1 MVATRKSGEALLSEP
16 YSKTQGALSDS
27 EAPSYLYHLDGL
39 RAIALLG
46 VLAFHFRVRLCMG
59 GYIGVDV
66 FFVLSGFLMSRNI
79 SSAIAQRR
87 FKLGIFYFS
96 RLMRLFPAALCTILF
111 SLLGTYLVFNPQA
124 SLKVCESAAAAFL
137 ASSNLYFFST
147 SGYWDTDSDLKP
159 LLHTWS
165 LSLEE
170 QFYFI
175 WPSLLLLLANPIRGR
190 RWGFLGRLCTAMCL
204 GSLLYTGLRGENR
217 SESSDFFL
225 LPARLF
231 EFGAGGLAHVI
242 MEQNEIRPN
251 RKKWFTGL
259 TGLLIA
265 CAGLS
270 FIAYSYTA
278 FLPGSPVYFGALP
291 VLGTMMVILTPS
303 AKVNTTLLA
312 NAPARWIGKKAYSV
326 YLVHWPIYVF
336 SSYISRAL
344 SFDMEVDYRRSSL
357 VFLFISSFLFGSI
370 LFYGVENRFRLKKS
384 GLPSGSQSSGTP
396 HVVVIAMF
404 TAAFVVSGINTH
416 GWKLRQSDDKRA
428 LDGFIGGQ
436 CRHVALSDKLRL
448 DIGNST
454 YLCVVGNH
462 RYALTPLKITDFN
475 IVVVGNSFAHSIVSA
490 YKQIKQGPDEVP
502 ILFNY
507 KPGCPVFPPGFKHG
521 VSPQCQ
527 RAHDDYH
534 NLFRH
539 LRKNATIVLTN
550 NWGAYKQG
558 EDITDAYEVAAAV
571 STAVK
576 EAGLRPLLFGG
587 PGGVDNWHK
596 VSACLDMSSSLA
608 TWGVGSKA
616 AAALCQKDA
625 RPRPDALRG
634 ELAIKKAIAEGR
646 ESFQYISSMDIFCT
660 KLQTEAQYFCPAT
673 WARNGV
679 TMKMYNDGKHLNFF
693 GSALHSVQVEKMLNS
708 VKKNA

>member
-1 MVATRKSGEALLSEP
+1 MSARKGREALLPEP
-16 YSKTQGALSDS
+16 YSKTHDALSDS

-46 VLAFHFRVRLCMG
+46 VLAFHFRVKLCMG

-87 FKLGIFYFS
+87 FKLGKFYFS
-96 RLMRLFPAALCTILF
+96 RLMRLFPAALFTILF
-111 SLLGTYLVFNPQA
+111 SLLFAFLVFNPQV
-124 SLKVCESAAAAFL
+124 SLKACESAAAAFL
-137 ASSNLYFFST
+137 GSSNLYFFTT
-147 SGYWDTDSDLKP
+147 SGYWDTDSNLKP

-170 QFYFI
+170 QFYLF
-175 WPSLLLLLANPIRGR
+175 WPSLLLLLANQIRAR
-190 RWGFLGRLCTAMCL
+190 RWGFLGGLCTVMCL
-204 GSLLYTGLRGENR
+204 GSLTYTGLRGESR

-231 EFGAGGLAHVI
+231 EFGAGGLAHAI
-242 MEQNEIRPN
+242 MEQKDIRPN

-265 CAGLS
+265 CAGLFS
-270 FIAYSYTA
+270 IAYSYTA

-303 AKVNTTLLA
+303 AKVNNILLA

-344 SFDMEVDYRRSSL
+344 SFDMYKEYQRSWL
-357 VFLFISSFLFGSI
+357 AFLFISSFLLGSV
-370 LFYGVENRFRLKKS
+370 LFHGVESRFRLKKAS
-384 GLPSGSQSSGTP
+384 SPSRSQSSGIY
-396 HVVVIAMF
+396 HVVVIAMI
-404 TAAFVVSGINTH
+404 TAAFSVSGTYTH
-416 GWKLRQSDDKRA
+416 GWKFRQADDKRA
-428 LDGFIGGQ
+428 LDGFMGGQ
-436 CRHVALSDKLRL
+436 CRHVALSDRLRL

-454 YLCVVGNH
+454 YFCVVGNH
-462 RYALTPLKITDFN
+462 RYSLIPLKITDFN
-475 IVVVGNSFAHSIVSA
+475 IVVVGNSFAHSIVAA

-521 VSPQCQ
+521 VTPQCQ
-527 RAHDDYH
+527 RAHVDYH

-539 LRKNATIVLTN
+539 LRKNTTIVLTN
-550 NWGAYKQG
+550 NWGAYEQG
-558 EDITDAYEVAAAV
+558 ENITDPYEVAAAV
-571 STAVK
+571 ATAVK

-587 PGGVDNWHK
+587 PGGVANWHK

-608 TWGVGSKA
+608 TWGFGSKA
-616 AAALCQKDA
+616 AAAMCQKDA

-634 ELAIKKAIAEGR
+634 ELAIKKAIAEGK

-673 WARNGV
+673 WERNGV
-679 TMKMYNDGKHLNFF
+679 TTKMYNDGKHLNFF
-693 GSALHSVQVEKMLNS
+693 GSALHSVQVQKMLEIVKNNS
-708 VKKNA
+708 